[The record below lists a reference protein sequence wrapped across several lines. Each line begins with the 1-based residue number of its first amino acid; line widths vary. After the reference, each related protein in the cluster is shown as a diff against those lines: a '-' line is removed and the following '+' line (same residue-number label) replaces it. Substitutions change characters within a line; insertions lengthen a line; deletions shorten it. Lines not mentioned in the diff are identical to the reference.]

1 MSENPTPNA
10 QHLTL
15 NALRLECHRLVD
27 AVSRRPGAAK
37 LLLAVHKQL
46 TLFAAY
52 KANRYTTDRPSAR
65 PP

>member
-1 MSENPTPNA
+1 MSDNSATNTQP
-10 QHLTL
+10 LTL
-15 NALRLECHRLVD
+15 NALRLECHRLID

-52 KANRYTTDRPSAR
+52 KERRSRLR